1 MSNIIEQIRGL
12 KSEEA
17 WLATATSLAT
27 IVSGWL
33 TLLQF
38 HPQWIQEWAT
48 AKLIITSISI
58 TLPVT
63 AMAVVAIVRNENV
76 DQHDLVF
83 VATSCTFISFS
94 IGLLLAYLF
103 GFGFRTFLLILA
115 IVMFALVRFGSN
127 LITGNKKLEQGG
139 PGYPPQ
145 GVGSPDP

>member
-1 MSNIIEQIRGL
+1 MKNIIEQLRGL
-12 KSEEA
+12 KSDEA
-17 WLATATSLAT
+17 WLATTTSLAT

-33 TLLQF
+33 TLLLY
-38 HPQWIQEWAT
+38 HPEWIQEWAT

-58 TLPVT
+58 TLPMT
-63 AMAVVAIVRNENV
+63 AMAVIAIVRNEKV
-76 DQHDLVF
+76 DQHEVVF
-83 VATSCTFISFS
+83 VATSCTYISFS

-103 GFGFRTFLLILA
+103 GFEFRTFLLILA
-115 IVMFALVRFGSN
+115 ISMFALVRFSSN